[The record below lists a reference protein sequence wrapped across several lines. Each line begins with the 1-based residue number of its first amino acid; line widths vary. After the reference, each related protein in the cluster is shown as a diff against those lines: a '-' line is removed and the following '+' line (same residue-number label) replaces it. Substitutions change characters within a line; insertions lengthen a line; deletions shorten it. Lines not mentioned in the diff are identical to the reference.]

1 MRLSELLVLIKSL
14 SKSERQFFRAQAV
27 KQEGEAPAY
36 LDLYDK
42 LEKIAD
48 AWYPGKGKAMPVDS
62 ALEKKLKQK
71 NSKGPTQVLK
81 NYLSQA
87 LFKSLRQ
94 LHDKNNRRDEIEA
107 YMKNARILEN
117 RGLLNLAADH
127 LNKALKLALDH
138 EYHALAY
145 DVIQHLIRIET
156 QADVQSYAIS
166 IGKRL
171 DKIIEITRYLDSEA
185 AQFAAYYRAFLKF
198 RLGMAPGISQPSDT
212 DGNGAPILTFS
223 ARMYHYQLLS
233 MQALMSGNAQE
244 ARKDGKRLLDLWE
257 KAPGIRKERLGQYI
271 RHCSNY
277 LNYCIAERSFEHVE
291 QYLNNLKSLSVKSS
305 VSIDLEAE
313 LEQNILL
320 AEQMLYLNTDR
331 LEEACALFPRVEGAV
346 EKFGSKINRAR
357 EMTLRYNNV
366 IALFA
371 LSHYEQA
378 LIGCLDLVKIPH
390 YEHRRDLQFMGRV
403 LEIIIHYELRDH
415 QYLNTLV
422 AKLGR
427 MFKQPEESRDF
438 ERMILRNLLKL
449 AETRVKNLSGSGE
462 KKTSMDLFL
471 KFHADLTQYKSAAP
485 AKLQIGMEEI
495 AIWVESKV
503 QGKSFRDILKQKW
516 EKK

>member
-1 MRLSELLVLIKSL
+1 MRLSELLVLIKNL
-14 SKSERQFFRAQAV
+14 SKSERQYFRAQAA
-27 KQEGEAPAY
+27 KQEGKATAY
-36 LDLYDK
+36 LELYEK
-42 LEKIAD
+42 LERIAD
-48 AWYPGKGKAMPVDS
+48 AWDPGKGKAIPVDS
-62 ALEKKLKQK
+62 VLEKKLRQK

-156 QADVQSYAIS
+156 QADVQSYAAS

-171 DKIIEITRYLDSEA
+171 DKIIEITRFLDSEA
-185 AQFAAYYRAFLKF
+185 SQFAAYYRTFLQF
-198 RLGMAPGISQPSDT
+198 RLGMASGMSQPVDAV
-212 DGNGAPILTFS
+212 GNDAPILTFS

-244 ARKDGKRLLDLWE
+244 ARKDGEKLLYLWE
-257 KAPGIRKERLGQYI
+257 TAPGIKKERLGQYI
-271 RHCSNY
+271 RHFSNY
-277 LNYCIAERSFEHVE
+277 LNYCIAERSFEHFE
-291 QYLNNLKSLSVKSS
+291 QHLNNLKALSIKAS

-331 LEEACALFPRVEGAV
+331 LEESCAIFPRIEEAV

-371 LSHYEQA
+371 LSQYEQA
-378 LIGCLDLVKIPH
+378 LTKCLDLVNIPH

-427 MFKQPEESRDF
+427 MFKQPEENRDF
-438 ERMILRNLLKL
+438 ERMILRNLLNL
-449 AETRVKNLSGSGE
+449 AEAQVKNLSGLE
-462 KKTSMDLFL
+462 ERKTSTALFI
-471 KFHADLTQYKSAAP
+471 KFHNDLQAYKSAAP

-503 QGKSFRDILKQKW
+503 QGKPFRDILKHK
-516 EKK
+516 